1 MQVRQLILGAVAS
14 LAVFSA
20 AGSTAA
26 QAAERLSLPFT
37 CSVEGNAVRLKPGP
51 LEELA
56 IVGPRLEQVV
66 MACTEGGT
74 SECRTMVAH
83 KFLVLCGGKRVSW
96 AKVAEAVGGRR
107 TSRVWRKGDQLHVA
121 LVQAA
126 KPCSTASEVE
136 KTNASPTS
144 SAHCESSGAAEL
156 LFVMPADYAPVAHFG
171 ARITGSPNAAD
182 ASQPGGTTENSQ
194 SSVAAAQP
202 AQASRTALSE
212 KLLARTIVTEPLPE
226 LRAGS
231 RGQDVTGVP
240 RGSVSDG
247 KAGVDH
253 SRLQTGGSD
262 LAAISPTSRA
272 APNIGGTGR
281 STGENASGHVQQRNA
296 TSSEAPDG
304 RPAPE
309 TMAWGATVI
318 SPDGPVETSALGE
331 QSESHHNADAYNAIP
346 TPGRIALLLL
356 ATVLLGSLGWMAWSR
371 PDRVAA
377 AAATAKRA
385 SHGLAGHLPAKDRAV
400 RFASDAIAKTRATAA
415 QTGAAAVHKWQQAVA
430 AKPRKNAHSPQYP
443 VAGVEEVCTTVDIA
457 VRQVP
462 QELPL
467 RGVLNEELARV
478 RERLSVARAAASG
491 DGGEAQV
498 PVAAYRVLMRD
509 LDRIRRI
516 AESAREGMAAE
527 TMAGVRMP
535 RNREEAF
542 DVLGLNPNAGD
553 STAKKV
559 IDALRMSWHPD
570 LAQSPDDLAVRE
582 ERIKQINVAS
592 ELISGKFANLA

>member
-1 MQVRQLILGAVAS
+1 
-14 LAVFSA
+14 
-20 AGSTAA
+20 
-26 QAAERLSLPFT
+26 
-37 CSVEGNAVRLKPGP
+37 
-51 LEELA
+51 
-56 IVGPRLEQVV
+56 
-66 MACTEGGT
+66 
-74 SECRTMVAH
+74 
-83 KFLVLCGGKRVSW
+83 
-96 AKVAEAVGGRR
+96 
-107 TSRVWRKGDQLHVA
+107 
-121 LVQAA
+121 
-126 KPCSTASEVE
+126 
-136 KTNASPTS
+136 
-144 SAHCESSGAAEL
+144 
-156 LFVMPADYAPVAHFG
+156 
-171 ARITGSPNAAD
+171 
-182 ASQPGGTTENSQ
+182 
-194 SSVAAAQP
+194 
-202 AQASRTALSE
+202 
-212 KLLARTIVTEPLPE
+212 
-226 LRAGS
+226 
-231 RGQDVTGVP
+231 
-240 RGSVSDG
+240 
-247 KAGVDH
+247 
-253 SRLQTGGSD
+253 
-262 LAAISPTSRA
+262 
-272 APNIGGTGR
+272 
-281 STGENASGHVQQRNA
+281 
-296 TSSEAPDG
+296 
-304 RPAPE
+304 
-309 TMAWGATVI
+309 
-318 SPDGPVETSALGE
+318 
-331 QSESHHNADAYNAIP
+331 
-346 TPGRIALLLL
+346 
-356 ATVLLGSLGWMAWSR
+356 MAWSR

-385 SHGLAGHLPAKDRAV
+385 SQGLAGHLPAKDRAV

-430 AKPRKNAHSPQYP
+430 SKPRKNAHSPQYP